1 VIHSRAA
8 ERRFYLA
15 FVLLIF
21 GAVLLGFGRTFFL
34 RAWFPEWVDLHAP
47 KEPYFLLHGTV
58 ATAWFITLIAQSSL
72 VAAGRVDV
80 HRRLGKLSMGLAAAV
95 IVTGIAAAVIA
106 ARRPTGFIDIMDPP
120 QVFLA
125 IPLLGLLQYAVFV
138 ILAYRRRGNAQAH
151 KRLMILATLS
161 IIGAAVIRW
170 PFDFLSGMSPVPGFA
185 KFDLVALAF
194 LLPLVA
200 WDLAT
205 LKRLH
210 PVTLYGGLALV
221 AMVPIIGFVSRTG
234 GWYALGDWIVG
245 A

>member
-1 VIHSRAA
+1 MAHSRAA

-15 FVLLIF
+15 FVILIF

-34 RAWFPEWVDLHAP
+34 RSWFPEWVDLHAP
-47 KEPYFLLHGTV
+47 KEPYFLLHGAV
-58 ATAWFITLIAQSSL
+58 ATAWFVTLIAQSSL
-72 VAAGRVDV
+72 VTAGRVDV

-95 IVTGIAAAVIA
+95 VLTGVAAAVIA
-106 ARRPTGFIDIMDPP
+106 ARRPTGFIDIEAPP

-138 ILAYRRRGNAQAH
+138 TLAYRRRNDAQAH

-161 IIGAAVIRW
+161 IVGAAISRW
-170 PFDFLSGMSPVPGFA
+170 PFDFMFEPSPVPGYGI
-185 KFDLVALAF
+185 FDLLELAY

-200 WDLAT
+200 WDLTT
-205 LKRLH
+205 LKRIH
-210 PVTLYGGLALV
+210 PATLYGGLALI
-221 AMVPIIGFVSRTG
+221 AMVPITG
-234 GWYALGDWIVG
+234 YLSQTDWWYAFGDWVVG